1 MQTSGASKNS
11 VMDVGGT
18 QNVNFVKWNP
28 KAGLDTTE
36 KHIESPAKVL
46 EHEFAHAV
54 TEAKSSDLHQYNV
67 DTARGSDKP
76 YDTKDDRRKKQS

>member
-1 MQTSGASKNS
+1 MTRQK
-11 VMDVGGT
+11 
-18 QNVNFVKWNP
+18 
-28 KAGLDTTE
+28 

-54 TEAKSSDLHQYNV
+54 TEAKSSDLHQFNV

-76 YDTKDDRRKKQS
+76 YDTKDDRRKKQELKPTPLEQMENFPIIICVKNTMGDL